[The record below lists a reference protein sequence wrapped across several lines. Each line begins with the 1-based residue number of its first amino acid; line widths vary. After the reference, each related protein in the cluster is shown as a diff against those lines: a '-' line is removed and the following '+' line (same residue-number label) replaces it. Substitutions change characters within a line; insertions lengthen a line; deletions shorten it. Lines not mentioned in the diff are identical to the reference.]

1 MDRVN
6 PIVGASF
13 AGVKAAT
20 ATGPQ
25 MFDIGTLKFLDKIA
39 SAGVPPLN
47 RLSYENARLLIA
59 KLQEGPTPR
68 PSAEIKDVSFPVGP
82 SGAVSARIVRPRR
95 LTGLL
100 PVVLYFH
107 GGGWISGN
115 KETHDRLVR
124 EIANGANVAVVL
136 VDYTL
141 APHAKHPFQ
150 VEQAYAATQY
160 VAEVGEALGLDGSR
174 IAVAGDGAGGNI
186 AAVVALMA
194 KERRGPPIRFQL
206 LFYPVTDDLSDNAS
220 YKAFGEGPWLT
231 ALTMRYFLQAAYPKE
246 LRQTSYAF
254 PLKASVDQ
262 LKGLPETLVIVAEC
276 DVLRDEGE
284 AYARKLAK
292 AGVRVTSTRYNGT
305 IHDFV
310 MLNALAHTG
319 PTRAAITQANAALRS
334 ALYKL

>member
-1 MDRVN
+1 
-6 PIVGASF
+6 
-13 AGVKAAT
+13 
-20 ATGPQ
+20 
-25 MFDIGTLKFLDKIA
+25 
-39 SAGVPPLN
+39 
-47 RLSYENARLLIA
+47 
-59 KLQEGPTPR
+59 
-68 PSAEIKDVSFPVGP
+68 
-82 SGAVSARIVRPRR
+82 